1 MAFSSKTDVNS
12 SIDLSD
18 GYDRLAQSLIDIIK
32 EQQAK
37 LGYRKEIVRLYYPLS
52 SLNHFFEGHLD
63 SAGMLDILKEASLP
77 ECITDKLGCIKATEK
92 NDRFCIEIPPQGSE
106 YVYENTSDDEF
117 INELIKLVAE
127 HGCRPQQI
135 IDLFKRF
142 SDEIEIKQMDN
153 GEFDFYVRFLN
164 DPQDTYYYCFHDE
177 GCHMIYHR
185 FLPQDYSDFE
195 F

>member
-63 SAGMLDILKEASLP
+63 STGMLDILKFKV
-77 ECITDKLGCIKATEK
+77 T
-92 NDRFCIEIPPQGSE
+92 
-106 YVYENTSDDEF
+106 
-117 INELIKLVAE
+117 
-127 HGCRPQQI
+127 I
-135 IDLFKRF
+135 ILRQK
-142 SDEIEIKQMDN
+142 S
-153 GEFDFYVRFLN
+153 V
-164 DPQDTYYYCFHDE
+164 
-177 GCHMIYHR
+177 IYHMTAFVMKTVIISVLR
-185 FLPQDYSDFE
+185 II
-195 F
+195 